1 MTVRELI
8 EALEKL
14 PEDDKIY
21 FNTTI
26 PVCNSKH
33 ECDTCF
39 VYEEDKED
47 NGEKYDRPAGS
58 VIIVGHN

>member
-14 PEDDKIY
+14 PKDDKVY

-26 PVCNSKH
+26 PACEFKC
-33 ECDTCF
+33 ECDTCS

-47 NGEKYDRPAGS
+47 DGEEYSRPAGS
-58 VIIVGHN
+58 VILIGRN